1 MSAKGPEEQGQ
12 ERPEAGPEKSS
23 KRGKGSKAGP
33 EDDPGRGAPG
43 AMGPP
48 HSPHFPLP
56 DPAWEPTR
64 GFFAAAARGELAI
77 PRCADCRARV
87 WYPRPA
93 CPACGSGD
101 LAWEPVSGRGTLFS
115 FAVVRRPLWRPFAD
129 RVPYATGLVALAE
142 DPAVRLVT
150 LLVDCAPE
158 ELRVEMAVHAV
169 FRPLRF
175 PGAETEVTVPLF
187 TPDPAP
193 R

>member
-1 MSAKGPEEQGQ
+1 MSAEGPERGS
-12 ERPEAGPEKSS
+12 RGSS
-23 KRGKGSKAGP
+23 DR
-33 EDDPGRGAPG
+33 RAPG
-43 AMGPP
+43 TSDPP
-48 HSPHFPLP
+48 CSPHFPLP

-77 PRCADCRARV
+77 PRCGGCGARV

-93 CPACGSGD
+93 CPACGGRD
-101 LAWEPVSGRGTLFS
+101 LPWEPVSGRGTLFS

-129 RVPYATGLVALAE
+129 RIPYATGLVALAE

-158 ELRVEMAVHAV
+158 DLRVDMAVHAV

-175 PGAETEVTVPLF
+175 PGSSRAVVVPF
-187 TPDPAP
+187 FAP
-193 R
+193 VEMGAASHS